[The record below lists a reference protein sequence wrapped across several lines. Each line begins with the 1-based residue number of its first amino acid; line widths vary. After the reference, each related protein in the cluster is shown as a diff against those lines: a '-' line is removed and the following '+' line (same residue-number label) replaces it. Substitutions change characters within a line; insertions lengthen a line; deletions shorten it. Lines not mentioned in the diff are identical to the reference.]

1 MSLFFIVT
9 FQFLLCS
16 FEESG
21 LVVISW
27 GEDLSFGLE
36 QWGYF
41 CGHGGDRPVWSW
53 FCLRYRCPCGYD
65 LTAGWGYVNLRPS
78 LLVSNFFALLNFF
91 LSFSSSSSWPIPS
104 SSYSLHKSE
113 AASPSVH
120 FKSPRWCLFFFA
132 VPQEAASSHCSGA
145 KSLNTCLCEAF
156 SDTRRHKEKCRM
168 QRCLKSTLGRG
179 RTYLL
184 ENSNPLWYLHTL
196 WWLTQFNTGST
207 FVKCG
212 KRLRLC
218 TLHKNFAEN
227 TLQKKKAKNAKKEDK
242 TDKLGQKFP
251 NEIK

>member
-1 MSLFFIVT
+1 MLLFFIVT

-65 LTAGWGYVNLRPS
+65 LTAGWGYVNLCPS
-78 LLVSNFFALLNFF
+78 LLVSNFLHSWL
-91 LSFSSSSSWPIPS
+91 SSSL
-104 SSYSLHKSE
+104 SLPPVVGLSRPAHT
-113 AASPSVH
+113 H
-120 FKSPRWCLFFFA
+120 FINQKQRLRRCKVMPFFFA

-156 SDTRRHKEKCRM
+156 SDTRRHKEKRRM

-196 WWLTQFNTGST
+196 WWLRQFNTVST

-218 TLHKNFAEN
+218 KERK
-227 TLQKKKAKNAKKEDK
+227 QKKNKKCQKRRQNRQIGTKN
-242 TDKLGQKFP
+242 P
-251 NEIK
+251 